1 MIPDLEYVQEE
12 DMVTHIAAPPRWDV
26 ALPMGGGRGGF
37 AGISKEWPY
46 TSILCFDQ
54 GAYHDFLCFFFG
66 GGGRD
71 GGQLHR
77 ETCEVNSL

>member
-26 ALPMGGGRGGF
+26 ALPMGGRGGF

-54 GAYHDFLCFFFG
+54 GAYHDFLSFFWE
-66 GGGRD
+66 GGRD

>member
-26 ALPMGGGRGGF
+26 ALPMGGEGF

-54 GAYHDFLCFFFG
+54 GAYHDFLSFFG
-66 GGGRD
+66 GGGE
-71 GGQLHR
+71 GWGP
-77 ETCEVNSL
+77 TAP

>member
-12 DMVTHIAAPPRWDV
+12 DMVTHIAAPPRWNV
-26 ALPMGGGRGGF
+26 ALPMGGGGGGF

-54 GAYHDFLCFFFG
+54 GAYHDFLSFFFLG
-66 GGGRD
+66 GGG
-71 GGQLHR
+71 GMGANCTVKL
-77 ETCEVNSL
+77 VK

>member
-26 ALPMGGGRGGF
+26 ALPMGGEGF

-54 GAYHDFLCFFFG
+54 GAYHDFLSFFG
-66 GGGRD
+66 GRGRD
-71 GGQLHR
+71 GGQLHLGIP
-77 ETCEVNSL
+77 SS